1 MKIAIC
7 DDDFNTINFLKNKI
21 QLQNNNDDITS
32 FANASEMTPEIMSE
46 FEIIFLD
53 IEMPGIDGMG
63 LAKLL
68 RARQEDISVSPFGSL
83 PLLIFV
89 TGYKEYM
96 GRAFLVHAFDYLLK
110 PVSDEKFQTSYN
122 RAKKFIENISDKNA
136 VLSIKNAGKTYTIA
150 MSDIKYVESQNRKN
164 VIYFKSGDKLEYY
177 GSMNELEKD
186 LDGRFFR
193 IHKGYIVN
201 MTYIQKY
208 DRTSVTVKSDEVLIM
223 SKYRYQDF
231 ATAYMNYLRRKE
243 GTI

>member
-96 GRAFLVHAFDYLLK
+96 GRAFLVPLC
-110 PVSDEKFQTSYN
+110 
-122 RAKKFIENISDKNA
+122 
-136 VLSIKNAGKTYTIA
+136 
-150 MSDIKYVESQNRKN
+150 
-164 VIYFKSGDKLEYY
+164 
-177 GSMNELEKD
+177 
-186 LDGRFFR
+186 GR
-193 IHKGYIVN
+193 IV
-201 MTYIQKY
+201 
-208 DRTSVTVKSDEVLIM
+208 VTV
-223 SKYRYQDF
+223 
-231 ATAYMNYLRRKE
+231 T
-243 GTI
+243 